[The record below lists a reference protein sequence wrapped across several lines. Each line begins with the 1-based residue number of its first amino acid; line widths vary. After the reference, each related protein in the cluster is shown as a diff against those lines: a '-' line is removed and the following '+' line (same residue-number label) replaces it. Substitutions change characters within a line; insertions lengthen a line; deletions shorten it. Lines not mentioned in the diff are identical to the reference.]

1 MVEDTGE
8 GKGWETFM
16 SRDCSREGSG
26 MDRCVEKGR
35 STGRE
40 GEKSGEAK
48 RGVGGGAP
56 SCWAGVHT
64 G

>member
-1 MVEDTGE
+1 MKTRGE
-8 GKGWETFM
+8 ARVGRLSCQETVVG
-16 SRDCSREGSG
+16 RGSG